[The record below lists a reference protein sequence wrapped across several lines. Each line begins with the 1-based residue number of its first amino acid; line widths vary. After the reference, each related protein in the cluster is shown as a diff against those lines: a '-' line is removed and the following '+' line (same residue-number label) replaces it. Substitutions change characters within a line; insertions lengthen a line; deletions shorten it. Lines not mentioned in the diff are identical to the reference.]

1 MVEVGLHQLTRQFPG
16 GITALDDVSLRVA
29 AGESLVLLGPS
40 GSGKTT
46 TLRLI
51 AGLETPSRGR
61 VTLDG
66 VDASGLPPHR
76 RQIGYLAQRPVLYP
90 HRSVGDNLRFGL
102 SSAPEPHLEDQIVR
116 ALGLAD
122 LLDRRPD
129 SLSGGQQQRVA
140 LGRAL
145 LRRPRL
151 LLLDEP
157 LNSLDP
163 PLRWELARELHL
175 LRRRLSATMVAVTH
189 EQDDALTLADRLAI
203 LQSGRLVQVGT
214 PGELLAHPATILVA
228 RLVGWPPV
236 NLLAGELVQQD
247 DGLVLRGKNATLPI
261 GREWRDVGGRP
272 VVLGIRPDALRLP
285 VPVPEATGEVV
296 VSMRLAA
303 VQPGEA
309 TSLATVELGSWS
321 MTARRIDPLHGTTV
335 PVALRQDSLL
345 LFDAGTGQL
354 LRS

>member
-1 MVEVGLHQLTRQFPG
+1 M
-16 GITALDDVSLRVA
+16 
-29 AGESLVLLGPS
+29 
-40 GSGKTT
+40 
-46 TLRLI
+46 
-51 AGLETPSRGR
+51 
-61 VTLDG
+61 
-66 VDASGLPPHR
+66 
-76 RQIGYLAQRPVLYP
+76 
-90 HRSVGDNLRFGL
+90 
-102 SSAPEPHLEDQIVR
+102 
-116 ALGLAD
+116 
-122 LLDRRPD
+122 
-129 SLSGGQQQRVA
+129 A
-140 LGRAL
+140 LGRTL

-203 LQSGRLVQVGT
+203 LQAGRLVQVGT

-236 NLLAGELVQQD
+236 NLLAGELVEQEG
-247 DGLVLRGKNATLPI
+247 GLVLRGTGASLPVQ
-261 GREWRDVGGRP
+261 REWHDHGGRP
-272 VVLGIRPDALRLP
+272 VLLGVRPEALRLP
-285 VPVPEATGEVV
+285 VPVHSAPGEVV

-321 MTARRIDPLHGTTV
+321 MTARRIDLPHGPTV